1 MPHSLPVPLQGL
13 VFVNKQVCLL
23 QTIGREEGGADREN
37 EGSHTN
43 KKLLSYKVLSIYLL

>member
-1 MPHSLPVPLQGL
+1 MPHALIVFLQKL

-23 QTIGREEGGADREN
+23 QTRVREEGTDREN